1 MGSTGS
7 RAKVAFEAGSA
18 SFAGAHFTEEKFARD
33 PNLQSGTDGE
43 GPSQPSQR
51 VKQPADGA
59 SVRKRRRND
68 GSPAS
73 KCNPEEAVTPLHHS
87 SATPPAGR
95 TPLADRSLR
104 SAGPQSPVPPSSPR
118 GALPGSGFFQTP
130 VELLSRLSPRRLLA
144 YSVTPP
150 QQEGYCAASSS
161 SISNVAAGLFGT
173 AG

>member
-51 VKQPADGA
+51 VKHSADGA

-87 SATPPAGR
+87 SAAGRTPLDEQWTISAPAGR
-95 TPLADRSLR
+95 TPLADRTVDDQR
-104 SAGPQSPVPPSSPR
+104 SSW
-118 GALPGSGFFQTP
+118 T
-130 VELLSRLSPRRLLA
+130 
-144 YSVTPP
+144 
-150 QQEGYCAASSS
+150 
-161 SISNVAAGLFGT
+161 N
-173 AG
+173 